1 MSEGGDRTHARRRP
15 SLKDHARS
23 ALRQRFAERGWSAY
37 RADQVATWLYRQDA
51 TSLDEMTNLPASLR
65 GEIAAEF
72 EVETL
77 VVEATQRSVDGTQK
91 LLLRAFDGARIESV
105 LIPEER
111 RHTLCVSTQVGCPL
125 TCSFCATGALG
136 FTRNLSAGEI
146 VDQVLQARRRIPE
159 GEVLTN
165 LVFMGMGEPLLN
177 LPNVSEAIR
186 ILVDPKGLALAP
198 RRITVSTAGVLP
210 QIGPLLSVAPIHLAV
225 SLHATTDEVRD
236 VLVPLNKRF
245 PLAALMDALRN
256 EPQLNRRRP
265 VFFEYTLMEGVND
278 SLEDARRMPRLLAG
292 IPAKVNVIPMNPH
305 ADAPYRPPSTAVV
318 DRFTAALHEAG
329 LRVTLRRDRGR
340 DIDAAC
346 GQLANRAAASAPPTA
361 AGPEPAR
368 DGGPRTRPESLQG
381 GLLADRWGPRDAGAP
396 PFPGRSPAV
405 EAHALRDR

>member
-1 MSEGGDRTHARRRP
+1 MSADDTRKHARRRP
-15 SLKDHARS
+15 SLKDHARTELR
-23 ALRQRFAERGWSAY
+23 ALFAARGWSAY

-51 TSLDEMTNLPASLR
+51 TGLEQMTNLPAGLR
-65 GEIAAEF
+65 SEIAAEF
-72 EVETL
+72 EVENLAVEL
-77 VVEATQRSVDGTQK
+77 VQRSVDGTRK
-91 LLLRAFDGARIESV
+91 LLLRAFDGARIEAV

-146 VDQVLQARRRIPE
+146 VDQVLHARRQIPN

-186 ILVDPKGLALAP
+186 ILIDPKGLAMAP

-210 QIGPLLSVAPIHLAV
+210 QIAPLLAVAPIHLAV

-245 PLAALMDALRN
+245 PLAELMAALRS

-265 VFFEYTLMEGVND
+265 VFFEYTLMDGIND

-292 IPAKVNVIPMNPH
+292 IAAKVNVIPMNPH
-305 ADAPYRPPSTAVV
+305 ADAPYQPPPSAVV

-346 GQLANRAAASAPPTA
+346 GQLANRAAARPADGSAGDARSPAPGPVPG
-361 AGPEPAR
+361 AG
-368 DGGPRTRPESLQG
+368 PESLQEPR
-381 GLLADRWGPRDAGAP
+381 ASVRWGPREAGAP
-396 PFPGRSPAV
+396 YPAV